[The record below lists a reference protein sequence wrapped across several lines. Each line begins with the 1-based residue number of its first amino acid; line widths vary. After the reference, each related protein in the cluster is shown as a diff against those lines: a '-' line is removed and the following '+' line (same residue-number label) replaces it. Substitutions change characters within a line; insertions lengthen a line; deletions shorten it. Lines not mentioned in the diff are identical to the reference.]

1 MHFLI
6 TNDDGIQA
14 PGLKTLA
21 EAAIGAGHRVTIAA
35 PASEQSATSHRL
47 TLNAPMLA
55 YEYPFPGAAAYA
67 INGTPVDCVRIG
79 LGIAEAPVDFCL
91 SGINDGV
98 NVGTAIIYSGTAAA
112 AREAAMM
119 YVPSLAV
126 SLGYGNTQEM
136 RTHLAKM
143 ALRLAGYL
151 VSHPMPRL
159 TFGNLNAP
167 AVAPRELKPLRL
179 AAISDSFYRNGYVKR
194 VSPRGAA
201 YFWIDDNT
209 NLEPPAPGTDL
220 ALLDQGY
227 STLTFVGGFQ
237 NNNAAF
243 PGLPEALEG

>member
-1 MHFLI
+1 MHLLL
-6 TNDDGIQA
+6 TNDDGISA
-14 PGLKTLA
+14 SGLHTLA
-21 EAAIGAGHRVTIAA
+21 RMAIKAGHRVTIAA
-35 PASEQSATSHRL
+35 PSSQQSATSHKL
-47 TLNAPMLA
+47 TITTSMMARP
-55 YEYPFPGAAAYA
+55 YPFEGASAYG
-67 INGTPVDCVRIG
+67 IDGSPVDCVRVGRYLTEEPI
-79 LGIAEAPVDFCL
+79 DFCL